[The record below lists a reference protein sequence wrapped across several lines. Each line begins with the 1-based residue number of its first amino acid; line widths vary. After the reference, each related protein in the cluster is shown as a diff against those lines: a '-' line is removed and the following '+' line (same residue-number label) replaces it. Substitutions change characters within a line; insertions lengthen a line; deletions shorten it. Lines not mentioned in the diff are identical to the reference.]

1 MFGLIQLYITC
12 SYQGV
17 SLLRNWLS
25 IICPEMFIVFDSTSL
40 YRVRFRRLHIIR
52 TVYSD
57 INYVCFFLISF
68 IVNFGVVGYSSL
80 EQSYLIFIMFICLL
94 CFLVFFGAV
103 GCSLLV
109 QCSVI
114 FNIFFILY
122 LCEILRTSSM
132 LFNICISSLF
142 LYSRYFWELV
152 FHHCDNL
159 M

>member
-1 MFGLIQLYITC
+1 MLIMFGLIQLYITC

-94 CFLVFFGAV
+94 CFLVFFGGSWLFIV
-103 GCSLLV
+103 GTMFCDI
-109 QCSVI
+109 Q
-114 FNIFFILY
+114 Y
-122 LCEILRTSSM
+122 
-132 LFNICISSLF
+132 F
-142 LYSRYFWELV
+142 LYFIFMWNFEDKLYAIQYLYFFFV
-152 FHHCDNL
+152 FV
-159 M
+159 